1 MLSFKTLAILATIA
15 LGAVARPADMAA
27 RDEAPA
33 TTPSTE
39 KITFAMAAPG
49 LEAGVQCGPNK
60 CGAGLVCCNESCGT
74 GTEVSRWTK
83 VMASTSLRSRA
94 ASPHFRTLSE
104 PSNVIRLG
112 IWIAIAK

>member
-1 MLSFKTLAILATIA
+1 MLSFKTLAVLAAVA

-60 CGAGLVCCNESCGT
+60 CGAGLVCCNESCGICSAPR
-74 GTEVSRWTK
+74 GVCI
-83 VMASTSLRSRA
+83 
-94 ASPHFRTLSE
+94 TLWCGE
-104 PSNVIRLG
+104 PILSV
-112 IWIAIAK
+112 